1 MLNYSTINRVRVTD
15 SVKQVNKLLAD
26 GWVLLDICKDRRP
39 VFVVGEEFTFDP
51 QVWMKG
57 AGKP

>member
-1 MLNYSTINRVRVTD
+1 MLNYSTINRVKVTD

-26 GWVLLDICKDRRP
+26 GWTLLDICKDRRP

-51 QVWMKG
+51 QVWLKG
-57 AGKP
+57 TGKS